1 MITPPTASSPGK
13 PVSASF
19 FARLIAWVKS
29 GQLIEGVGY
38 RLHRTPNGTSLEID
52 LQKSK
57 SQSSL
62 PWSFSCTE
70 GEDPDNPGE
79 TKRTGGW
86 KNCILQLGYMK
97 FLNSPDI
104 KYINN
109 YLVTH
114 EEIAGCDLTDDGA
127 YVVEVD
133 LEKDKAEI
141 KLVAEGTVPG
151 VFPEENKIRLWI
163 GTVEEGKQTKGIH
176 HHPVIYK
183 YV

>member
-1 MITPPTASSPGK
+1 M
-13 PVSASF
+13 SAGF
-19 FARLIAWVKS
+19 FSRFISWVKS

-62 PWSFSCTE
+62 PWSFSCAE

-86 KNCILQLGYMK
+86 KNCILQLGYGT
-97 FLNSPDI
+97 FLHSLDV
-104 KYINN
+104 KYINLDGHTKN
-109 YLVTH
+109 
-114 EEIAGCDLTDDGA
+114 ISGCDKTDDGE
-127 YVVEVD
+127 YWVEVD
-133 LEKDKAEI
+133 LTKEEAEI
-141 KLVAEGTVPG
+141 KLADDVEVRGVNPEKNTVS
-151 VFPEENKIRLWI
+151 ICI
-163 GTVEEGKQTKGIH
+163 GIVDDGIQTEGIH